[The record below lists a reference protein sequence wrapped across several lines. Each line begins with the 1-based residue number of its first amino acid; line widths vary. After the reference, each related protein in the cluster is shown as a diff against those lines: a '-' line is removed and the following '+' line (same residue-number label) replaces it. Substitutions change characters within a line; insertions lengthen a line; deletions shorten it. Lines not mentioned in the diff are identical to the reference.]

1 MPRSVVTGGAGFIG
15 SHMVDLL
22 LAEGHAVHVVDDLST
37 GRISN
42 LAEAVG
48 NTSLQIHEVDILQ
61 LTHDHVAFRGAD
73 YVFHFAGI
81 GDIVP
86 SIENPCRYL
95 EVNVQGTVKVLE
107 AARFAKVRK
116 VLYAASSS
124 CYGLTGGPT
133 AENGK
138 IDPQYPYALSKYLG
152 EQCAI
157 HWSRTYGLAA
167 DSLRIFSAY
176 GPRVGTKGAYGA
188 VFGVFLKQKLEGM
201 PLTVVGDG
209 SQRRDWVH
217 VRDVARAFLAAA
229 QNVQYGRVFNVGTG
243 TPRSVSSLTEIL
255 GGPVVFVPKR
265 PGEPDVTWADI
276 SKTVTTLGWVPRE
289 DFVASVQE
297 MIDRIEDW
305 RETPLW
311 SEETIDI
318 ATRSWFENLGRDKSA

>member
-1 MPRSVVTGGAGFIG
+1 
-15 SHMVDLL
+15 
-22 LAEGHAVHVVDDLST
+22 
-37 GRISN
+37 
-42 LAEAVG
+42 
-48 NTSLQIHEVDILQ
+48 
-61 LTHDHVAFRGAD
+61 
-73 YVFHFAGI
+73 
-81 GDIVP
+81 
-86 SIENPCRYL
+86 
-95 EVNVQGTVKVLE
+95 
-107 AARFAKVRK
+107 
-116 VLYAASSS
+116 
-124 CYGLTGGPT
+124 
-133 AENGK
+133 
-138 IDPQYPYALSKYLG
+138 
-152 EQCAI
+152 
-157 HWSRTYGLAA
+157 
-167 DSLRIFSAY
+167 
-176 GPRVGTKGAYGA
+176 VGTKGAYGA

-318 ATRSWFENLGRDKSA
+318 ATRSWFENLGRAKSA